1 MAERR
6 EEEEGGEATQRRG
19 SRATYRPESTWVR
32 GVVPGGGG
40 FGSGAHDGERAER
53 AGSAA
58 HGGVSCRLGRAP
70 RTRASVGRCQGASQ
84 VVLGGFSGPFG
95 RWRAMDEVHRRRTA
109 GGGRNK
115 VTGKREMEV
124 RAFL

>member
-6 EEEEGGEATQRRG
+6 EEEEGGEAAQRRG

-53 AGSAA
+53 PAALRVAGRR
-58 HGGVSCRLGRAP
+58 GGSGERLGRVCAWGGAKG
-70 RTRASVGRCQGASQ
+70 RA
-84 VVLGGFSGPFG
+84 
-95 RWRAMDEVHRRRTA
+95 RWC
-109 GGGRNK
+109 
-115 VTGKREMEV
+115 
-124 RAFL
+124 